1 MQAVSPKMISTVSS
15 IICTVGPKP
24 SRTSYLLQMMNVHS
38 ASRRKA
44 TTSHNRPVCVK
55 YYLPDVHGNKVRI
68 CTAAFLSASRVSS
81 DRIQRVARHHVANNG
96 KWFPRERRGGYIVIL
111 KFKLRSRNPVLSNV
125 VRVTMAAQKA
135 YGNTCHRN
143 STLRWC
149 TEYGQ
154 AAEYIKMGI
163 FDKSNY
169 IVNTGTIEQFF
180 QCTTKMILLAKIIKL
195 WTFYENVVHS

>member
-44 TTSHNRPVCVK
+44 TTSRNRPVCVK

-154 AAEYIKMGI
+154 VTDVDAVSQYASMRNIVKSFLVVSSWDLGI
-163 FDKSNY
+163 LERTSVPTVKRWS
-169 IVNTGTIEQFF
+169 
-180 QCTTKMILLAKIIKL
+180 
-195 WTFYENVVHS
+195 